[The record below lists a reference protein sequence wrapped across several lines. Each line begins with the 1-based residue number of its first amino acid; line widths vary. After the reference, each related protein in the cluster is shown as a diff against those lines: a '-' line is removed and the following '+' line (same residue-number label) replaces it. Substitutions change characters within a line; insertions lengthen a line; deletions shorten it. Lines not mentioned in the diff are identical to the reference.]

1 MRVLEAGLASVSIL
15 WGVASILDPEIGL
28 NPRLP
33 NPAIL
38 LVLHVAMGLLLLI
51 KRTAT
56 AGAASF
62 FAVTAYY
69 SLRVKPFA
77 PLAEPQTVGL
87 CAISLYL
94 ALNPRSL
101 LGKLPRIRWAA
112 HILPPLLLRG
122 GVAYPFVEW
131 GLDALRNPAHFKAY
145 IAGNELAYLLAKPVG
160 IEVSVFLVFLTECVL
175 ALLILAGVW
184 RRALGIVSA
193 SLLSM
198 FLVVAGYPLAFPQ
211 NLGLVAASLCI
222 FKGSAGRAS
231 VSA

>member
-38 LVLHVAMGLLLLI
+38 LVLHVAIGLLLLI

-122 GVAYPFVEW
+122 GVAYPFAEW

-145 IAGNELAYLLAKPVG
+145 ITGNELAYLLAKPVG

-175 ALLILAGVW
+175 ALLILVGVW

-211 NLGLVAASLCI
+211 NLGLIAASLCI